1 MKAQVRY
8 SERTDYKRCQ
18 KKWYWR
24 WRKGMRVRNPRPSAL
39 DLGTWFHYGL
49 ENWYGSGT
57 KRNRTLRWHVE
68 TAIET
73 QRDLGVPEQHQEKFE
88 ELAMLVEA
96 MADAYEKKYGRD
108 SKVSVLATEI
118 PLEFTF
124 TTGTHRLKPDMVVQM
139 LDTGLYYLWENKTA
153 GQISIEHLP
162 IDDQARGYAAMA
174 ERGLIEAGVLP
185 RGKRLSGI
193 MYNIVRKALSDERPQ
208 NEKGEYLNKDGSV
221 SKKQPAE
228 QFLRHP
234 FPMTNRAKV
243 IALTR
248 VANEVERIVSH
259 TSRLKVGRE
268 DPLWIQKTPHRSCP
282 RFCDFFPICNAEEQG
297 SDIRQMSD
305 DLYIVADPYQY
316 DQDTTSER
324 ISWEL

>member
-1 MKAQVRY
+1 V
-8 SERTDYKRCQ
+8 
-18 KKWYWR
+18 
-24 WRKGMRVRNPRPSAL
+24 
-39 DLGTWFHYGL
+39 GL
-49 ENWYGSGT
+49 ENWYGEGT
-57 KRNRTLRWHVE
+57 KRYGHLKDHVI
-68 TAIET
+68 AAWMS
-73 QRDLGVPEQHQEKFE
+73 DLDTNGVPEAHADAFEK
-88 ELAMLVEA
+88 LTMLVEA
-96 MADAYEKKYGRD
+96 MAQSYEDKYGSD

-118 PLEFTF
+118 PLEFSF
-124 TTGTHRLKPDMVVQM
+124 DMGTHRLKPDMVVQM

-185 RGKRLSGI
+185 HGKRLSGI
-193 MYNIVRKALSDERPQ
+193 MYNMVRKALSDERPQ
-208 NEKGEYLNKDGSV
+208 NAQGEYLNKDGSV
-221 SKKQPAE
+221 SKQQPAA

-234 FPMTNRAKV
+234 FPMTNKAKE
-243 IALTR
+243 IALRR
-248 VANEVERIVSH
+248 VDREVSTIVSH
-259 TSRLKVGRE
+259 TNRLRAGE
-268 DPLWIQKTPHRSCP
+268 TDPMWIQKTPHRSCP